1 MNPPSCTPADGTT
14 LSGQLVEPTKYRTLC
29 DLDHETVANL
39 LQLCNIS
46 VSQSARGRDYDGLS
60 YAVIWY
66 VNLFCRL
73 MDTCRDVLPP
83 VQLSTIACLAS
94 LCLLSHDVRGTD
106 LPSEVA
112 LHLESGQAVATS
124 LLSGR
129 REIPLGA
136 QEVVVSSDTN
146 GINGIVVTSR
156 RLLGFSSR
164 ALTWSKK
171 ELDVNEKVLE
181 RKILPTFSLI
191 RTDRHL
197 YGFRGVNGLW
207 LEESLGVR
215 EKVTRFHS
223 NDYGAV
229 FVTTERL
236 LGFTPLLGGFA
247 SKSLDLHEGIV
258 GVDNENGLIVV
269 STNRRTLVF
278 GTRLSGW
285 EEFE

>member
-1 MNPPSCTPADGTT
+1 MNTFGTPPSPGRLCPITSLALIYI
-14 LSGQLVEPTKYRTLC
+14 LSPGVTGAE
-29 DLDHETVANL
+29 
-39 LQLCNIS
+39 LQ
-46 VSQSARGRDYDGLS
+46 
-60 YAVIWY
+60 
-66 VNLFCRL
+66 
-73 MDTCRDVLPP
+73 
-83 VQLSTIACLAS
+83 
-94 LCLLSHDVRGTD
+94 
-106 LPSEVA
+106 SEVT
-112 LHLESGQAVATS
+112 LWLESGQAVATS

-164 ALTWSKK
+164 ALTWSKQ

-181 RKILPTFSLI
+181 RKILPSFSLI

-197 YGFRGVNGLW
+197 YGFRGVTGLW

-247 SKSLDLHEGIV
+247 SRSLDLHERIV
-258 GVDNENGLIVV
+258 GVENENGLILV
-269 STNRRTLVF
+269 STTKRTLVF
-278 GTRLSGW
+278 GSRLSGW

>member
-1 MNPPSCTPADGTT
+1 MNALRNTSPA
-14 LSGQLVEPTKYRTLC
+14 SRLC
-29 DLDHETVANL
+29 
-39 LQLCNIS
+39 
-46 VSQSARGRDYDGLS
+46 
-60 YAVIWY
+60 
-66 VNLFCRL
+66 F
-73 MDTCRDVLPP
+73 
-83 VQLSTIACLAS
+83 IACLVWLWS
-94 LCLLSHDVRGTD
+94 LSQEVAGTE
-106 LPSEVA
+106 LQSEVTVW
-112 LHLESGQAVATS
+112 LESGQAVATS
-124 LLSGR
+124 QLSGR

-136 QEVVVSSDTN
+136 QEVVISSGTN

-181 RKILPTFSLI
+181 RTILPSFSLI

-207 LEESLGVR
+207 LEEALGVR

-229 FVTTERL
+229 FITNERL
-236 LGFTPLLGGFA
+236 VGFTPLLGGFA
-247 SKSLDLHEGIV
+247 SKPLDVHERIV
-258 GVDNENGLIVV
+258 GVENDNGLILV
-269 STNRRTLVF
+269 STTKRTLVF
-278 GTRLSGW
+278 GSRLSGW

>member
-1 MNPPSCTPADGTT
+1 MNTFRTIRSPVRLGFLTYSAFIWF
-14 LSGQLVEPTKYRTLC
+14 LSQGVVRAE
-29 DLDHETVANL
+29 
-39 LQLCNIS
+39 LQ
-46 VSQSARGRDYDGLS
+46 
-60 YAVIWY
+60 
-66 VNLFCRL
+66 
-73 MDTCRDVLPP
+73 P
-83 VQLSTIACLAS
+83 
-94 LCLLSHDVRGTD
+94 
-106 LPSEVA
+106 EVM
-112 LHLESGQAVATS
+112 LWLESGQAVATS
-124 LLSGR
+124 QLSGR

-136 QEVVVSSDTN
+136 QEVVISSDTN
-146 GINGIVVTSR
+146 GINGVVVTSR

-171 ELDVNEKVLE
+171 ELDVSEKVLE

-229 FVTTERL
+229 LITNERL
-236 LGFTPLLGGFA
+236 VGFTPLLGGFA
-247 SKSLDLHEGIV
+247 SKSLGVHERIV

-269 STNRRTLVF
+269 STNQRTLVF
-278 GTRLSGW
+278 GTRMSGW